1 MTKND
6 GKWTKRPRSP
16 GVSKAQHA
24 ALTRRIDRLVEKYRR
39 STQQLLE
46 LTDLVY
52 KLVEIVPVTPADVK
66 KITEYV
72 SNHD

>member
-6 GKWTKRPRSP
+6 GKSAKRRYSP

-24 ALTRRIDRLVEKYRR
+24 ALARRIDRLVEKQRR

-52 KLVEIVPVTPADVK
+52 RLVEIVPVTNVAVND
-66 KITEYV
+66 TGV
-72 SNHD
+72 SKLD

>member
-6 GKWTKRPRSP
+6 GTTTKRRRNP
-16 GVSKAQHA
+16 GVSKAQHT
-24 ALTRRIDRLVEKYRR
+24 ALSRRIDRLVEKYRR

-52 KLVEIVPVTPADVK
+52 KLVEIVPVTP
-66 KITEYV
+66 V
-72 SNHD
+72 SEDDNGEQS